1 MDRER
6 KGRRGWKE
14 TRQRGEDEIERIGR
28 EREVD
33 RNIAEKKRKRGREIA
48 KGEAPEAQAK
58 ERKKKQEM
66 QSDTHKERESTN
78 HNPGEHAVCV
88 QLLQL
93 GQDSLRL
100 RNLLWRHK
108 QKPDRFLRPQFSV

>member
-48 KGEAPEAQAK
+48 KGG
-58 ERKKKQEM
+58 
-66 QSDTHKERESTN
+66 TN

-93 GQDSLRL
+93 GQESLRL